1 MLPTKFI
8 KKGCIISF
16 ISLLLLAAVLYF
28 VVYKTL
34 VLESFADETRKWGK
48 DVMTTGGHPDIAGDP
63 DNAGVFEATVK
74 FGRDDSGG
82 VCGGGTRSQYQAD
95 SCSNIVDQLECNNSL
110 RVKKKYK
117 GQGDYSDFDSL
128 TELKA
133 EDGQALL
140 GEPGALADE
149 TKPGSDGYDENGVKS
164 GVDYKINYNIYP
176 CKWEAS
182 MIGGGG
188 PEPGAAGECT
198 NDYENRCVSD
208 GFDGTRGGM
217 TYPAIEDAILKI
229 GSDATTP
236 FSEL

>member
-1 MLPTKFI
+1 MLPTKLI

-48 DVMTTGGHPDIAGDP
+48 DVMTTGAHPDIAGDES
-63 DNAGVFEATVK
+63 NTGVFEATVK
-74 FGRDDSGG
+74 FGRDASGG
-82 VCGGGTRSQYQAD
+82 VCGGSTRSQYQAD
-95 SCSNIVDQLECNNSL
+95 SCIHITDPIECNSSL

-117 GQGDYSDFDSL
+117 GQGDFSDYNSFTKL
-128 TELKA
+128 A
-133 EDGQALL
+133 QEDGMQLL
-140 GEPGALADE
+140 GESGALADE
-149 TKPGSDGYDENGVKS
+149 TKAGTVGYDENGVKS
-164 GVDYKINYNIYP
+164 GVEYKINYNIYP
-176 CKWEAS
+176 CKWDGED
-182 MIGGGG
+182 
-188 PEPGAAGECT
+188 GAVPPVGECK
-198 NDYENRCVSD
+198 NDYAKRCVSD

-217 TYPAIEDAILKI
+217 TYPAIEDAIVNQL